1 MSRPITLFSHSN
13 ILLLLPVLTYDTHTP
28 DTHEINISVQDCS
41 VSPQSDVE
49 ITSCVCGNNS
59 IGLIHKYSIKTKEL
73 HRYCCRLI
81 SQISAANHW
90 SVYELTLPQTSILQ
104 SMVFTVIA
112 ISNHIQTI
120 IITKS
125 KPENFWLFGFPN

>member
-1 MSRPITLFSHSN
+1 MSRTITLFSHSN
-13 ILLLLPVLTYDTHTP
+13 ILLLLPVLTYNTHTP

-81 SQISAANHW
+81 SQISAANH
-90 SVYELTLPQTSILQ
+90 
-104 SMVFTVIA
+104 
-112 ISNHIQTI
+112 
-120 IITKS
+120 
-125 KPENFWLFGFPN
+125 